1 MINII
6 KKVGWFIKQE
16 WKSYTF
22 MLFMLLFMSL
32 LLLTPAFVL
41 GKAIDIIV
49 SSSLTV
55 ALLVIIVGLLILIP
69 LMRYAT
75 SFIYNYTVAKTSQKL
90 AFTFRKI
97 YLKKLFQM
105 DAEFY
110 EKYQKGDLISRATG
124 DLDLITSAATSMLE
138 GIVFNTGII
147 VFAIG
152 IMAFTISWKLTLI
165 AITIMPIGITVLN
178 FIRMK
183 KRQYVKKHRII
194 YAKMTE
200 KILESV
206 EGQRVI
212 RAYVQEDN
220 DLKDQYKAIDADI
233 NSWSYMIKYENQLTP
248 LFELVYGITYILS
261 FAFGAYFIMN
271 QEMSL
276 GQLITFISYVGILYG
291 PFISISGVFQQIN
304 NATVAIDRFD
314 EIMKT
319 EPTVKEEINDEKLI
333 TFKQIDFRNVSF
345 KYPFDE
351 TYTLKDINL
360 TIHHGETLG
369 VVGPTG
375 SGKSTLIRQLLREFN
390 VTDGEIYI
398 DGKNISKFKIRDI
411 RNLVGYV
418 PQSHMLF
425 RRGVYDNILIGNPEA
440 SFEAVDKAMQVADFK
455 KDLPYL
461 NQGLETKVGEGGA
474 TLSGGQ
480 KQRLSIARAL
490 VREPEILIMD
500 DSLSAVD
507 ANTEE
512 TIIHQLKQY
521 RKNKTNIIIAHRFSA
536 IRDANL
542 IIVMENGR
550 IVDRGTHE
558 ELISRDGWYK
568 EQYIQQMSMK

>member
-314 EIMKT
+314 
-319 EPTVKEEINDEKLI
+319 
-333 TFKQIDFRNVSF
+333 
-345 KYPFDE
+345 
-351 TYTLKDINL
+351 
-360 TIHHGETLG
+360 
-369 VVGPTG
+369 
-375 SGKSTLIRQLLREFN
+375 
-390 VTDGEIYI
+390 
-398 DGKNISKFKIRDI
+398 
-411 RNLVGYV
+411 
-418 PQSHMLF
+418 
-425 RRGVYDNILIGNPEA
+425 
-440 SFEAVDKAMQVADFK
+440 
-455 KDLPYL
+455 
-461 NQGLETKVGEGGA
+461 
-474 TLSGGQ
+474 
-480 KQRLSIARAL
+480 
-490 VREPEILIMD
+490 
-500 DSLSAVD
+500 
-507 ANTEE
+507 
-512 TIIHQLKQY
+512 
-521 RKNKTNIIIAHRFSA
+521 
-536 IRDANL
+536 
-542 IIVMENGR
+542 
-550 IVDRGTHE
+550 
-558 ELISRDGWYK
+558 
-568 EQYIQQMSMK
+568 

>member
-55 ALLVIIVGLLILIP
+55 VLLVIIVGLLILIP

-425 RRGVYDNILIGNPEA
+425 RRGVYDNILIGNPDA

>member
-345 KYPFDE
+345 KYPFDD

-418 PQSHMLF
+418 PQTHMLF

>member
-69 LMRYAT
+69 LLRYAT

>member
-398 DGKNISKFKIRDI
+398 DGKNINKFKIRDI

>member
-425 RRGVYDNILIGNPEA
+425 RRGVYDNILIGNPDA